1 VPRKGEGWQ
10 HQGPMHPS
18 PRRITRVRR
27 HFLVAILLLPTLA
40 LADVNPRFA
49 KLRDQAEPLGGLAAF
64 LDSYIGECSGFFVSP
79 TCRSEAEAFRKRY
92 EGKKLYMIIREE
104 AAAMLAPGPYQPKAG
119 NYTIQVT
126 PSFPGG
132 AYNLTGGIPTQADAQ
147 GQPVLSLIQ
156 IEGTT
161 PPGWNAQEFLRLF
174 SERHLRAQVV
184 FTPKGVWSL
193 EGPDGSKRYGVDAQL
208 DAILLTDGR
217 TGQVFGLWFADG
229 PVRKKGRKK

>member
-1 VPRKGEGWQ
+1 
-10 HQGPMHPS
+10 M
-18 PRRITRVRR
+18 RRL
-27 HFLVAILLLPTLA
+27 FLVAVLLLPALA

-49 KLRDQAEPLGGLAAF
+49 RLRDQAEPLGGLGAF

-79 TCRSEAEAFRKRY
+79 SCRTEAEAFRKRY

-104 AAAMLAPGPYQPKAG
+104 AAAMLAPGPYQPGAG
-119 NYTIQVT
+119 NYTIHVT
-126 PSFPGG
+126 PAFPGG
-132 AYNLTGGIPTQADAQ
+132 AYSLTGGIPTQADAQ
-147 GQPVLSLIQ
+147 GQPVLPLIR

-184 FTPKGVWSL
+184 FTPRGVWSL
-193 EGPDGSKRYGVDAQL
+193 EGPDGRKRYGVDARL

-217 TGQVFGLWFADG
+217 TGKVFGLWFAEG
-229 PVRKKGRKK
+229 AGGKKGRKR